1 MEITSIRKK
10 ILLLREKPIM
20 LDVDLASLYGT
31 ETRILKQAVKRNK
44 SRFPAD
50 FMFVLTQK
58 EVEHLRSQNVISSAA
73 WGGTRYKPYAF
84 TEQGVAML
92 SSILNTPKAIRV
104 NITIVRAFVLL
115 RKYALSH
122 EELARKVE
130 ALEIKFNTRFRDI
143 DAALSFLITKKMQE
157 SKPRKRIGFSSG
169 STL

>member
-10 ILLLREKPIM
+10 ILLLREKQIM

-92 SSILNTPKAIRV
+92 ASILNTPKAIRV

-143 DAALSFLITKKMQE
+143 DAALNFLITKKMQE